1 MACEDVTD
9 SEVEKLDSTV
19 DSYAPSRQ
27 SSRLP
32 SKRAAYS
39 DSGED
44 TVKTYSEEGTDN
56 HSSDSDFGDFD
67 MEQVEIFK
75 IRTPLPQD
83 PSSSRTKRKADDPEA
98 TPTNHPTNTNKK
110 KRIKKSL
117 LKDSDDEDLIDAVH
131 PLYQEKHHTNEPILN
146 TALNLNWSRDPVVE
160 SYPGFLFTGP
170 APGPTRPHLT
180 VLDAFKSLLTD
191 NIIDKIV
198 LESNQFLYY

>member
-1 MACEDVTD
+1 MACEDFTD
-9 SEVEKLDSTV
+9 SEVEKLDSTL

-32 SKRAAYS
+32 SKRATYS

-44 TVKTYSEEGTDN
+44 TVNTYSEEGTDN
-56 HSSDSDFGDFD
+56 HSSDSDFGAFD

-83 PSSSRTKRKADDPEA
+83 PSSSRTNRLTKRKADDPEA

-117 LKDSDDEDLIDAVH
+117 L
-131 PLYQEKHHTNEPILN
+131 
-146 TALNLNWSRDPVVE
+146 
-160 SYPGFLFTGP
+160 GF
-170 APGPTRPHLT
+170 
-180 VLDAFKSLLTD
+180 V
-191 NIIDKIV
+191 
-198 LESNQFLYY
+198 